1 MTGKRTR
8 KKIIMEKI
16 LHRAMDWKRLFPL
29 FLLMLTACVSCTS
42 TKKLTVGEE
51 FKIVLEGEGDGGFSW
66 QFVENPE
73 IVLTDSLKIDKEKE
87 NGLSEYS
94 KVFVLKSLKS
104 GSYILQF
111 KKIRSFDP
119 DLILEGHLKE
129 ITVNIKK

>member
-1 MTGKRTR
+1 MTGKRTP

-16 LHRAMDWKRLFPL
+16 LHRAMDWKRSYPIF
-29 FLLMLTACVSCTS
+29 FLILVACASCTS
-42 TKKLTVGEE
+42 TKKLAVGEE

-73 IVLTDSLKIDKEKE
+73 IDLIDSLKIDKEKE
-87 NGLSEYS
+87 NGLSEYA

-104 GSYILQF
+104 GSYKLQF

-129 ITVNIKK
+129 IMVNIKK